1 MNVLPWSA
9 CPFNNRSPDAVDNR
23 DANILDG
30 PEQVLVGDEI
40 SPDGAAVGAAD
51 VLGQVVQ
58 EHSVHPENREL
69 YRAENDPSVFTI
81 TEKAPTCC
89 TSPAQI
95 ECPPRLG

>member
-1 MNVLPWSA
+1 MEKQWPA
-9 CPFNNRSPDAVDNR
+9 CSFNNCSPDAVDNR

-58 EHSVHPENREL
+58 EHSVHPDKRETNKSCQRSIGFHNHGEGPYLL
-69 YRAENDPSVFTI
+69 YQSSTD
-81 TEKAPTCC
+81 
-89 TSPAQI
+89 
-95 ECPPRLG
+95 

>member
-1 MNVLPWSA
+1 MVS
-9 CPFNNRSPDAVDNR
+9 CSPDAVDHR

-58 EHSVHPENREL
+58 EHSVHPDNRET
-69 YRAENDPSVFTI
+69 SIV
-81 TEKAPTCC
+81 C
-89 TSPAQI
+89 TN
-95 ECPPRLG
+95 